1 MTTDNK
7 GRLSNVIDKLRESNR
22 ELQMLIEDINEPE
35 MELLCSIYEAIEDEI
50 ATLDACIKS

>member
-1 MTTDNK
+1 
-7 GRLSNVIDKLRESNR
+7 
-22 ELQMLIEDINEPE
+22 MLIEDINEPE